1 MSRAPW
7 NMSFVLPE
15 DDVNGKASG
24 AVYVYSFNG
33 TNWSEARAVA
43 VYVLSRKLGLAA
55 KVPFT
60 RE

>member
-1 MSRAPW
+1 
-7 NMSFVLPE
+7 MSFVLPE